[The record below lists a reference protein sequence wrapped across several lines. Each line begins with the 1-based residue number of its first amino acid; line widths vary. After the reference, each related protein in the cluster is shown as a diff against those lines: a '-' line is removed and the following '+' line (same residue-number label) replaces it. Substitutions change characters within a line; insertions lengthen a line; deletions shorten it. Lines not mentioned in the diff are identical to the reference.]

1 MEHTKQRAQ
10 DKDIEKIMGNLLRYG
25 VILSAIIVIIGAV
38 IYLFQHG
45 NALPN
50 YNEFAGE
57 PKGITEVKK
66 VWKTA
71 FDGRGRSI
79 IQLGLLVLIATPIA
93 RIIFS
98 IIGYIFE
105 KDYLYI
111 IITIIVLSVIL
122 FSLW

>member
-1 MEHTKQRAQ
+1 MEHTKQRVQ

-50 YNEFAGE
+50 YKEFAGE